1 MDLTHIPLDQLK
13 VSALNMRH
21 ARKAPDIA
29 DILPSIRAR
38 GVQQPLLVRPNG
50 KGFEIV
56 AGRRRFFALKTL
68 AKEGCAIEAVPCAV
82 MADGDDAAA
91 LEASLIENLA
101 RLDPDEMSRWETF
114 SRLVKEGRSIADI
127 ATTFG
132 VSEIMIRRALALG
145 NLLPAIRRAY
155 RGDEIDADT
164 IRQLTLAS
172 ESQQKAWLA
181 LFNDPEQRAPR
192 GWQLKQWLWGAEIST
207 DAALFSLKDYKGG
220 IVSDLFGEA
229 SYFDDPEQFW
239 VLQNAAIGAR
249 RDALQADGWPDVTVL
264 DVGQRWF
271 TWEHVAASKED
282 GGRVYVEVRE
292 TGEVAFHEGFI
303 TCKEHQ
309 RRQRNADASENGDS
323 AASER
328 PELTKAAE
336 NYLALHRHA
345 AVRHALLARPDMAL
359 RLVVAHAIVGSNCW
373 RVLPDPQPAEKEATA
388 ESLAASKAQA
398 GFAVERSAILDLL
411 EMPADRT
418 SLVRPNGD
426 DHSLVVL
433 VARLL
438 TLSDADVLRVLALVM
453 AESLDNDSSVVE
465 ALGAHLTIEMA
476 EYWEPEETFFDL
488 LRDKAA
494 INAMLREV
502 GGKYTADANLSATVK
517 VQKQIIRDYLTGEG
531 RTCVE
536 GWLPRYMQFPFKSYC
551 KGRGGRLANYAK
563 RVRGLIG

>member
-50 KGFEIV
+50 EGYEIV
-56 AGRRRFFALKTL
+56 AGRRRFFALKAL
-68 AKEGCAIEAVPCAV
+68 AKAGCALEAVPCAV

-91 LEASLIENLA
+91 VEASLIENLA

-114 SRLVKEGRSIADI
+114 SRLVKEGRSVADI
-127 ATTFG
+127 AQTFG
-132 VSEIMIRRALALG
+132 VSDIMVRRALALG
-145 NLLPAIRRAY
+145 NLLPAIRKAY
-155 RGDEIDADT
+155 RDEDIDADS

-172 ESQQKAWLA
+172 DGQQKAWLT

-192 GWQLKQWLWGAEIST
+192 GWQLKQWLWGGEIT
-207 DAALFSLKDYKGG
+207 TEAALFPLEDYKGG

-229 SYFDDPEQFW
+229 SYFDDLEQFW
-239 VLQNAAIGAR
+239 TLQNAAIGAR
-249 RDALQADGWPDVTVL
+249 RDALLADGWPDVIVL
-264 DVGQRWF
+264 DIGQRF
-271 TWEHVAASKED
+271 LSWEHVTTPKDE

-292 TGEVAFHEGFI
+292 TGEVAVHEGFI

-309 RRQRNADASENGDS
+309 RRQRKTDGGENADS
-323 AASER
+323 AAPER

-345 AVRHALLARPDMAL
+345 AVRHGLLARPDVAL
-359 RLVVAHAIVGSNCW
+359 RLVVAHAIVGSNGW
-373 RVLPDPQPAEKEATA
+373 RVLPDPQLAEKEATA
-388 ESLAASKAQA
+388 ESLAASKAQT
-398 GFAVERSAILDLL
+398 GFQSERTAILELL

-426 DHSLVVL
+426 AYSLVSL
-433 VARLL
+433 IARLL
-438 TLSDADVLRVLALVM
+438 KLSDDEVLRVLACVM
-453 AESLDNDSSVVE
+453 AESLDCDGPVFE
-465 ALGAHLTIEMA
+465 ALGAHLAIDMA
-476 EYWEPEETFFDL
+476 DYWEPDDVFFDL
-488 LRDKAA
+488 LRDKTA

-502 GGKYTADANLSATVK
+502 GGKHTADANLSATAK
-517 VQKQIIRDYLTGEG
+517 VQKGIIRDYLTGEG
-531 RTCVE
+531 RTRVE
-536 GWLPRYMQFPFKSYC
+536 GWLPRYMQFPFKQYC
-551 KGRGGRLANYAK
+551 KGRGGRLADNAR
-563 RVRGLIG
+563 RVQGLIG

>member
-13 VSALNMRH
+13 VSALNMRY

-50 KGFEIV
+50 EGYEIV

-68 AKEGCAIEAVPCAV
+68 AKEGCALEAVPCAV
-82 MADGDDAAA
+82 MGDSDDAAA
-91 LEASLIENLA
+91 IEASLIENLA

-114 SRLVKEGRSIADI
+114 SRLVKEGRSVADI

-132 VSEIMIRRALALG
+132 VTEIMVRRALALG
-145 NLLPAIRRAY
+145 NLLPAIRKAY
-155 RGDEIDADT
+155 RNDELDADT

-172 ESQQKAWLA
+172 DGQQKAWLA

-207 DAALFSLKDYKGG
+207 ETALFPLEDYQGG
-220 IVSDLFGEA
+220 IVSDLFGDQ
-229 SYFDDPEQFW
+229 SYFDDPDQFW
-239 VLQNAAIGAR
+239 TMQNAAIGAR
-249 RDALQADGWPDVTVL
+249 RDVLLEDGWSDVVVL
-264 DVGQRWF
+264 DIGQRF
-271 TWEHVAASKED
+271 LSWEYVAVAKKD
-282 GGRVYVEVRE
+282 GGRIYVEVRE

-303 TCKEHQ
+303 TCKEYQ
-309 RRQRNADASENGDS
+309 RRQRKTDDGGNADS

-345 AVRHALLARPDMAL
+345 AVRHGLLERPDVAL
-359 RLVVAHAIVGSNCW
+359 RLVVAHAIIGSNGW

-388 ESLAASKAQA
+388 KSLAISKAKTA
-398 GFAVERSAILDLL
+398 FNAERAAILELL

-418 SLVRPNGD
+418 SLVRSNGD
-426 DHSLVVL
+426 AHTLVVL
-433 VARLL
+433 FARLL
-438 TLSDADVLRVLALVM
+438 KLSDDKVLRVLACVM
-453 AESLDNDSSVVE
+453 AESLDCDSSVVE
-465 ALGAHLTIEMA
+465 ALGAHLSIDMA
-476 EYWEPEETFFDL
+476 DYWEPDDAFFDL

-502 GGKYTADANLSATVK
+502 GGKHTADANLSATAK
-517 VQKQIIRDYLTGEG
+517 VQKGIIRDYLAGEG
-531 RTCVE
+531 RTRVE
-536 GWLPRYMQFPFKSYC
+536 GWLPRYMQFPFKPYC
-551 KGRGGRLANYAK
+551 KGRGGRLADYAR